1 MELELARRAAL
12 VGRLER
18 EAPQVDGQALDRLLE
33 HPLAEGVD
41 PPGDVGAPVAQL
53 GEVAPGPVLTPA
65 VASSLGAA
73 ATRPEQGDPRV
84 LVAGLARRGGPRGP
98 GRRGGRAGDRRRR
111 SSGRGRA
118 HLVGLV
124 EQRHQRLVPGLDL
137 DGRAGGLGDG
147 QVPVLVEGE
156 GDQAQVV
163 DADPCGRGEE
173 ERVLDS
179 RVGEQPVD
187 EAAPP
192 VVEGDG
198 RRHLVEHLDA
208 WGQPRLDGV
217 LDQQP
222 LGEAVERADGGAVE
236 LAQCLDAVG
245 GDGRCGAGRAVAGP
259 RSSCPWPVSPWVSR
273 ARVELVVE
281 APAHAVAQLGCGL
294 LGERDGRDLVEA
306 RGAGDDQL
314 GDALDEGARL
324 PRPGGRLHEQRLVE
338 RLRDAVARRLVG
350 RIGRRGVG
358 RRGVDRRGHAGTSS
372 GSASAA

>member
-1 MELELARRAAL
+1 M
-12 VGRLER
+12 
-18 EAPQVDGQALDRLLE
+18 
-33 HPLAEGVD
+33 
-41 PPGDVGAPVAQL
+41 
-53 GEVAPGPVLTPA
+53 
-65 VASSLGAA
+65 
-73 ATRPEQGDPRV
+73 
-84 LVAGLARRGGPRGP
+84 
-98 GRRGGRAGDRRRR
+98 
-111 SSGRGRA
+111 
-118 HLVGLV
+118 
-124 EQRHQRLVPGLDL
+124 
-137 DGRAGGLGDG
+137 
-147 QVPVLVEGE
+147 
-156 GDQAQVV
+156 
-163 DADPCGRGEE
+163 
-173 ERVLDS
+173 LDS

-208 WGQPRLDGV
+208 WRQPRLDGV

-236 LAQCLDAVG
+236 LAQCLDAAG
-245 GDGRCGAGRAVAGP
+245 GDGRAGAGRAVAGP
-259 RSSCPWPVSPWVSR
+259 EVELALAGVAPGV
-273 ARVELVVE
+273 AGAGALELVVE
-281 APAHAVAQLGCGL
+281 APAHTVAQLGRGL

-358 RRGVDRRGHAGTSS
+358 RRGVGPGGRVARSCRYLVGFGQHGVAAHAGGVPLALPGAPEVGHAEAVGVTPGASAPGAERLDRVGGERALLDAVDDGAQRARDPVDHPVVDVVPPGGEPTLLGHEPVLGAHGGPGCLRPRPSGERIHDELELRAAGRRGCRR
-372 GSASAA
+372 